1 MKVMVCLGIKAQS
14 CFAFKPACNKDEGCI
29 KILLYP
35 PLKKSKHDLQMAAH
49 KACSFLNNA
58 LFKEIETP

>member
-35 PLKKSKHDLQMAAH
+35 PIKKVNMICEWLHIKHVH
-49 KACSFLNNA
+49 F
-58 LFKEIETP
+58 